1 MNFKTKKIL
10 LDEEPEVVRYKK
22 HAPRRRRWTKF
33 WVLGEVVLRDGGVE
47 FVCVTRVAGVA
58 GGYGRQL
65 KRDAKQLGEWMKE

>member
-22 HAPRRRRWTKF
+22 HAPR
-33 WVLGEVVLRDGGVE
+33 
-47 FVCVTRVAGVA
+47 
-58 GGYGRQL
+58 YGRQV